1 MVVMMANLDRCAWFH
16 KKHAKDQ
23 SRLDL
28 LYSCILSAKKIQFA
42 MTMLSELKIGSQD
55 MRGPKRRKKPT
66 AIDDKKTSS
75 SKKTNNPK
83 KPNTKK

>member
-1 MVVMMANLDRCAWFH
+1 MMPNLDKCAWFH

-55 MRGPKRRKKPT
+55 MPAEPKRKKKPT
-66 AIDDKKTSS
+66 AIDDKKYSK
-75 SKKTNNPK
+75 SKKTTKKDKPK
-83 KPNTKK
+83 K